1 MMTKPSEATLAALAE
16 ACRIP
21 GTAIPLP
28 KAPTY
33 TVLLCTF
40 PAVLRTIFQ
49 FRYRGIHRLPRKG
62 PAIIAANH
70 TSHIDPFGIIPGVR
84 RRTHY
89 LAKDTHFKKLHTS
102 IVMHATGQIRTH
114 RESGAADALSRASD
128 VLQGGLVMG
137 IFPEGT
143 RSRRTEPPFLAKG
156 KTGVARL
163 AASHPDVPVH
173 PTAITGARNVMA
185 PGDKMIRFWNR
196 VGISYGTS
204 ITWNEWIVHPKGGAQ
219 TDSDLRTLLESEE
232 HGRRAGIG
240 VLYRR
245 FTDQLIGSLAALG
258 AP

>member
-1 MMTKPSEATLAALAE
+1 
-16 ACRIP
+16 
-21 GTAIPLP
+21 
-28 KAPTY
+28 
-33 TVLLCTF
+33 
-40 PAVLRTIFQ
+40 
-49 FRYRGIHRLPRKG
+49 
-62 PAIIAANH
+62 
-70 TSHIDPFGIIPGVR
+70 
-84 RRTHY
+84 
-89 LAKDTHFKKLHTS
+89 
-102 IVMHATGQIRTH
+102 
-114 RESGAADALSRASD
+114 
-128 VLQGGLVMG
+128 MG

-143 RSRRTEPPFLAKG
+143 RSRRTAPPFLAKG

-204 ITWNEWIVHPKGGAQ
+204 ITWNEWIVHPEGGAQ

-232 HGRRAGIG
+232 HERRAGIG